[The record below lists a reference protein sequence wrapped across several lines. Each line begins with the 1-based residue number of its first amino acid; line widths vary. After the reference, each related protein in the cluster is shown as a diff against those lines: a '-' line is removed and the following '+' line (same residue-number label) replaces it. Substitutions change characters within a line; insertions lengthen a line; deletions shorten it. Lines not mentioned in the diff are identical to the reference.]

1 MLEKPEKVAAER
13 VAATLVVA
21 EKTAR
26 SQAGTSPAAT
36 TFRTF
41 GIPYSTEE
49 GIHHLFLHSQRR
61 THHFLS
67 CLKHI
72 SKVHLLLLAYYP
84 QHQKVYLNLS
94 SILHH
99 HALVMP
105 NQ

>member
-49 GIHHLFLHSQRR
+49 
-61 THHFLS
+61 
-67 CLKHI
+67 LKEQI
-72 SKVHLLLLAYYP
+72 EM
-84 QHQKVYLNLS
+84 LNS
-94 SILHH
+94 VGH
-99 HALVMP
+99 
-105 NQ
+105 